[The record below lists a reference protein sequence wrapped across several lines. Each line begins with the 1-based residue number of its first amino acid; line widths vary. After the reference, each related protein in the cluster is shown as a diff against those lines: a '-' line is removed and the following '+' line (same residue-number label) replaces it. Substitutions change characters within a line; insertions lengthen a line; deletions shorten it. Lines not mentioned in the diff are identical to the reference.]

1 MPRPVRVAA
10 CLALAAL
17 FAPACSA
24 TDGEDVA
31 TAATSPR
38 TLTVMLADDWAS
50 ADAVVDA
57 ISDFEAEHDVR
68 VSVRPVKFGQLA
80 EFMIA
85 DRTGPRDVDVSQWH
99 AFAAG
104 SLGWARAIT
113 PRFSL
118 EFEEGLFIPGAMED
132 VTWGDE
138 VYGVPLDVNAVVGI
152 VNTTMLD
159 ALGHDLDDLATWDG
173 LRGVAES
180 AAAAPQP
187 VRLTHLAASTW
198 SMNAWL
204 RANGGRWFD
213 LDEDGAPQLQFGSPE
228 VLGTFDY
235 LADLTADDQR
245 LARAATAIDT
255 DADAYPL
262 FFDEQL
268 LMIFSGTWD
277 VSRLADDEPDF
288 EWTTVPM
295 PTGPLAE
302 GPGTVL
308 GGSSLYITEQADDP
322 ALAWEFVTHLVE
334 PEYALR
340 YAQDSGRL
348 PGRTDVLADPFFD
361 QPTYRTAVEALPSA
375 SPMRLIAFPRVFDL
389 ATRSIFDVLHH
400 ASTPSDEFADLQQT
414 ATRLV
419 SAAPEDP

>member
-1 MPRPVRVAA
+1 MPGFARVAA
-10 CLALAAL
+10 CLALVAL
-17 FAPACSA
+17 FAPACAS
-24 TDGEDVA
+24 TTGDDTV
-31 TAATSPR
+31 TAASSNG

-57 ISDFEAEHDVR
+57 ITDFEAAHDIR

-113 PRFSL
+113 SRFDL
-118 EFEEGLFIPGAMED
+118 EFEEDLFVPGAIED
-132 VTWGDE
+132 VTWGGE
-138 VYGVPLDVNAVVGI
+138 VYGVPLDVNAVVAI
-152 VNTTMLD
+152 VNTTLLER
-159 ALGHDLDDLATWDG
+159 LGHDLEDLRTWDG
-173 LRGVAES
+173 LRAVAES
-180 AAAAPQP
+180 AAEQDK
-187 VRLTHLAASTW
+187 RLTHLAASTW

-213 LDEDGAPQLQFGSPE
+213 LDDAGRPQLQFASPE
-228 VLGTFDY
+228 VLSTFDF
-235 LADLTADDQR
+235 LAGLTADGQR
-245 LARAATAIDT
+245 LAVAADAIDT

-268 LMIFSGTWD
+268 VMISSGTWD
-277 VSRLADDEPDF
+277 VARLTADDPPF

-295 PTGPLAE
+295 PVGPLGD

-322 ALAWEFVTHLVE
+322 ALAWEFMTHLVQ

-340 YAQDSGRL
+340 YARDDGRL

-361 QPTYRTAVEALPSA
+361 QPTYETAVEALPSA
-375 SPMRLIAFPRVFDL
+375 SAMRLIAFPRVLDL

-400 ASTPSDEFADLQQT
+400 ATPPGEEFPTLQDTAEELVAASSD
-414 ATRLV
+414 
-419 SAAPEDP
+419 DP